1 MSHDVSGIPSE
12 RPTPQTSAAPQK
24 KKTMKIPLTIVI
36 ATVVAI
42 GVGQLL
48 FEKGTATHGRA
59 LADAP
64 RAVTAVKAERTTFQ
78 PERRFVGTVEPWIEA
93 KIGPQVVAAYV
104 KDVRVRPGAQVESGE
119 LLATLDC
126 RSANA
131 MAHANEAQAQAVEKM
146 QRAISNEAQHMQN
159 LAGTGYISQTE
170 AEKRSALSVS
180 EAARAKAV
188 RAELAG
194 SHVAVSDCALRAP
207 FAGEIGFRYT
217 DPGAFAA
224 PGTHLLSV
232 VDRSTVRIVVNVPET
247 DFDNVAP
254 GTPVRVHFL
263 TTGRDVQAEVTR
275 RSPEADPATRTVEVE
290 IDLQNR
296 DRSLPIHTTAEVR
309 VKVGSPAPALRVP
322 LLAATVRGQKARLF
336 VIKDQIAHQEVVPV
350 LGDTGG
356 ALFIKPELPKQAVVV
371 TEGRTG
377 LHDGDRV
384 AANLVALRAYET
396 SQNDR

>member
-1 MSHDVSGIPSE
+1 MSHDVSEVPPE
-12 RPTPQTSAAPQK
+12 HPARQTSQSSPPK
-24 KKTMKIPLTIVI
+24 SRMKVPLTIAVGTVI
-36 ATVVAI
+36 AI
-42 GVGQLL
+42 GVGQFL
-48 FEKGTATHGRA
+48 FERGTATHGRA

-64 RAVTAVKAERTTFQ
+64 RAVTAVKAETTTFQ
-78 PERRFVGTVEPWIEA
+78 PERRFVGTVEPWTEA
-93 KIGPQVVAAYV
+93 QIGPQVVAAYV
-104 KDVRVRPGAQVESGE
+104 KDVRVRPGARVQSGE

-126 RSANA
+126 RSASA
-131 MAHANEAQAQAVEKM
+131 MARANEAQAQAIEKM
-146 QRAISNEAQHMQN
+146 QQAISNEAKHMQN

-180 EAARAKAV
+180 EAARATAM

-207 FAGEIGFRYT
+207 FAGEIGFRYA

-224 PGTHLLSV
+224 PGSHLLSV
-232 VDRSTVRIVVNVPET
+232 VDRDTVRIVVDVPET

-275 RSPEADPATRTVEVE
+275 RSPEADPATRTVEIE
-290 IDLQNR
+290 IDLPNQ

-309 VKVGSPAPALRVP
+309 VKVGSPKPAVRLP
-322 LLAATVRGQKARLF
+322 LLAATIRGQKARLF
-336 VIKDQIAHQEVVPV
+336 VIKDNVAHQEVVPV

-356 ALFIKPELPKQAVVV
+356 ALFVKPELPKHAVVV

-384 AANLVALRAYET
+384 AANLVALRSYET
-396 SQNDR
+396 SQNER